1 LVLGRPAARTAALAA
16 ALAIGAVCG
25 GCAPWPGTRYVAV
38 VPPGELVHSSC
49 AFNEHVPVGVRMPV
63 GAATA
68 LVTVAEHRGRPYL
81 ELRLDVPPGTTLR
94 FEADTLEVV
103 AWRGARAGR
112 GGPRGASGVGAAG
125 PADATARAAGPGVTG
140 TGLDPGSGATHATTA
155 RFPRIS
161 LVDSPIRHLDEAVS
175 ADVRARQMAAD
186 APMTG
191 DLGVPVAGLP
201 QPARSHR
208 HYWLAATLDLAGA
221 EAFEVRLPLLVEDGR
236 VTHRLRAVFEARTV
250 VAVALFNC

>member
-1 LVLGRPAARTAALAA
+1 MAALAA
-16 ALAIGAVCG
+16 ALALGAACG

-94 FEADTLEVV
+94 LETDALEVV
-103 AWRGARAGR
+103 GRRGAQESR
-112 GGPRGASGVGAAG
+112 V
-125 PADATARAAGPGVTG
+125 
-140 TGLDPGSGATHATTA
+140 A
-155 RFPRIS
+155 RFPGIS
-161 LVDSPIRHLDEAVS
+161 LVDSPIRQLDGPVS
-175 ADVRARQMAAD
+175 AGVRARQLPVD
-186 APMTG
+186 ATMTG
-191 DLGVPVAGLP
+191 GHGAPVAP
-201 QPARSHR
+201 PAAPGASHR
-208 HYWLAATLDLAGA
+208 HHWLATFLEVAGA
-221 EAFEVRLPLLVEDGR
+221 QAFEVRLPPIVEDGR

>member
-1 LVLGRPAARTAALAA
+1 MVLGRPAARAAALAA
-16 ALAIGAVCG
+16 SLAIGAAGG
-25 GCAPWPGTRYVAV
+25 GCAPWPGTRHVAV

-49 AFNEHVPVGVRMPV
+49 AFNERVPVGVRMPV

-68 LVTVAEHRGRPYL
+68 LVTVAERRGRPYI

-112 GGPRGASGVGAAG
+112 EGPRAASGAGAAGPAG
-125 PADATARAAGPGVTG
+125 PADATARAADTI
-140 TGLDPGSGATHATTA
+140 HASTA

-161 LVDSPIRHLDEAVS
+161 LVDSPIRHLDETVS
-175 ADVRARQMAAD
+175 ADVRARQMAVD

-201 QPARSHR
+201 PPARTHR
-208 HYWLAATLDLAGA
+208 HYGLAATLDLARA
-221 EAFEVRLPLLVEDGR
+221 EAFEVRLPPLVEDGR
-236 VTHRLRAVFEARTV
+236 VTHRLRAVFEARTL
-250 VAVALFNC
+250 VAVAPFDC